1 VNCPFICCNIPAAPG
16 YGEYISQFIRYSRA
30 FGSYLNFLDRVLLLT
45 RKLLTLVFLM
55 IKMTLSPRKFYDRHH
70 DLVNRYGICFT
81 NDHGYVPFAASIF
94 QFFPHSWCIT
104 GCVARVTRMVSL
116 VEQEPLT
123 FMSTWV
129 HPRFLVGFQLLDRS
143 FLCSVLEI
151 VFCPVFVWSMCCL
164 SFNLRILIDPLVSS
178 NSSNHHYKAVYIDV
192 LLFFVVLFILWLV
205 FIFVCELLFFCI

>member
-1 VNCPFICCNIPAAPG
+1 
-16 YGEYISQFIRYSRA
+16 
-30 FGSYLNFLDRVLLLT
+30 
-45 RKLLTLVFLM
+45 
-55 IKMTLSPRKFYDRHH
+55 
-70 DLVNRYGICFT
+70 
-81 NDHGYVPFAASIF
+81 
-94 QFFPHSWCIT
+94 
-104 GCVARVTRMVSL
+104 MVSL

-178 NSSNHHYKAVYIDV
+178 NSSNHIYKAVYIDV
-192 LLFFVVLFILWLV
+192 LLFFVSAFNLVTSFYLCVWTVIFLYLDLGSVFRLALTIKQFIQQLSN
-205 FIFVCELLFFCI
+205 I